1 MSFIIR
7 KVDIWAVDVLN
18 RPGML
23 ARVLESLS
31 NAGANLEFV
40 VARRVTENT
49 SRAFVAPLRGA
60 TQTRAARAVDMVL
73 ANGMHCL
80 RVEGPDRP
88 GLGAELTRR
97 LGDSN
102 VNLRGLSAASI
113 QGRAVCYIAFAAEP
127 DCRKAATI
135 LSKTLR
141 DGPSRDTRTVAV
153 KGDRKPPR
161 RGTSPSA
168 ARSPGSRRGALK
180 PKRAGRR
187 APKRPMPRKRGRR

>member
-1 MSFIIR
+1 MPFIIR
-7 KVDIWAVDVLN
+7 KVDIWAVDMLN

-40 VARRVTENT
+40 VARRITENT
-49 SRAFVAPLRGA
+49 SRAFVAPIRGSA
-60 TQTRAARAVDMVL
+60 QTRAARQVDMVL
-73 ANGMHCL
+73 ASGMHCL

-102 VNLRGLSAASI
+102 LNLRGLSAASI
-113 QGRAVCYIAFAAEP
+113 EGRSVCYVAFAAES

-135 LSKTLR
+135 LSRSLR
-141 DGPSRDTRTVAV
+141 NGPVGMTRAVKV
-153 KGDRKPPR
+153 KGDHKPPR
-161 RGTSPSA
+161 MGGPSA
-168 ARSPGSRRGALK
+168 AKPARTSRRVPQRALSTRK
-180 PKRAGRR
+180 TSKRSAKGKRR
-187 APKRPMPRKRGRR
+187 RR